1 MKNKRIESIG
11 NALLVVLMATVV
23 VAYAMDL
30 GRRTE
35 DRLAARASR

>member
-1 MKNKRIESIG
+1 MKNKRIEAFG
-11 NALLVVLMATVV
+11 NAMLVVLMATAV